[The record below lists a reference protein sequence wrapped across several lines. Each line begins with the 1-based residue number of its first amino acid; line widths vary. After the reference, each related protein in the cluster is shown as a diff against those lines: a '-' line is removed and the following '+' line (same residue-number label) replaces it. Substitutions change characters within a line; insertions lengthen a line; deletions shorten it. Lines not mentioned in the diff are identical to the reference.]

1 MSQYNQIPVNRTENQ
16 AKEINK
22 MLTSLAS
29 AYKDGNMFSVKR
41 TVKDT
46 TKGPKETCN
55 KTGLVRGA
63 TKARIETYLKDLQ
76 YSRELQ
82 SQNAIQKPTH
92 FAGLNIYGPISDV
105 ATYFASRLSPD
116 KSYFYSDAAQFAFA
130 ALLSGLVKHQSE
142 FVIDESNVSLPSGNV
157 KVLKGLVD
165 FAAAGDDEVAK
176 TMAID
181 WLYQYFVLGAFDA
194 ISQAM
199 RENMSQILAVNNSNV
214 GFYNSAVNVRAYIQ
228 SETLKTLPH
237 YYDVLKSIIDRP
249 GMYVELNRSDW
260 LEMKAAPKKKSDV
273 NHISLT
279 DLPAVARDL
288 GVLTEV
294 VATLPPKYRR
304 EHNGV
309 TYYQGIEVQPQLA
322 HKLWYVTGVSYKVG
336 AIDST
341 PHTQTTEGGKRRTK
355 VLNHEEA
362 KARIIKNIA
371 KYFEAGTNGKAPNIR
386 LLLDKEKFLD
396 ITGANLTQATGLQI
410 ASQTANTIFLFPSDP
425 LPVFQTKEQLIASPQ
440 DVFRLIKCCLGYPL
454 SKAAECTH
462 SHIVEVVKD
471 LHRVFGLT
479 PPDNVQYNNVSSK
492 GGSSNA
498 FSSIAPA
505 AHVGY
510 GAQMFTGFQQPMMQ
524 QHFAPSSS
532 GGEI

>member
-1 MSQYNQIPVNRTENQ
+1 
-16 AKEINK
+16 

-29 AYKDGNMFSVKR
+29 AYRDGNMFSVKR
-41 TVKDT
+41 SVKES

-55 KTGLVRGA
+55 KTSLVRGA
-63 TKARIETYLKDLQ
+63 TKARIEAYLKDLQ

-82 SQNAIQKPTH
+82 SQNPIQKPTH

-105 ATYFASRLSPD
+105 ATYFATRLSPD

-130 ALLSGLVKHQSE
+130 ALLSGLVKHHSE
-142 FVIDESNVSLPSGNV
+142 FVIDEHNVSQPTGNV
-157 KVLKGLVD
+157 RVLKGFVD
-165 FAAAGDDEVAK
+165 FANAGDDEDAK
-176 TMAID
+176 MQAIQ
-181 WLYQYFVLGAFDA
+181 WLFQHFVVGAFDA

-199 RENMSQILAVNNSNV
+199 RDSMMQVLANHNSNV
-214 GFYNSAVNVRAYIQ
+214 GFYNSAANVRAFIQ
-228 SETLKTLPH
+228 SEALKLLPG
-237 YYDVLKSIIDRP
+237 YYDVLAGILDKS
-249 GMYVELNRSDW
+249 GMYVELNRADW
-260 LEMKAAPKKKSDV
+260 LEMKAAPKVKSDV

-304 EHNGV
+304 EVNKV
-309 TYYQGIEVQPQLA
+309 TYYQGIDVQPMLA
-322 HKLWYVTGVSYKVG
+322 HKLWYVTGISVKL
-336 AIDST
+336 APIDST

-362 KARIIKNIA
+362 KQRIIKNIA
-371 KYFEAGTNGKAPNIR
+371 KYFEPGTSGKAPNIK

-425 LPVFQTKEQLIASPQ
+425 LPVFATKEQLIGSPQ

-471 LHRVFGLT
+471 LHRVFGLSV
-479 PPDNVQYNNVSSK
+479 PDNIQYNNVSSK

-505 AHVGY
+505 MHVGY
-510 GAQMFTGFQQPMMQ
+510 GAQMFGGFQQPMQ
-524 QHFAPSSS
+524 SQPVQPSAT
-532 GGEI
+532 GGEL